1 MKGEAYVFRR
11 PSGAKHLG
19 HVGWGFLYEPAN
31 KIYCFGGTENIKSL
45 PFIKPGGN
53 NDAWISTGSFQNMLT
68 KMKSGHNGAFGYT
81 DYKRKFIE
89 PIYPQNAYRIGD
101 SKKKAGYAV
110 TGTPGNNCADQA
122 YDILKAYGVTL
133 PLLQIFPLPNS
144 WFMAL
149 YDWDYFKL

>member
-1 MKGEAYVFRR
+1 
-11 PSGAKHLG
+11 
-19 HVGWGFLYEPAN
+19 
-31 KIYCFGGTENIKSL
+31 
-45 PFIKPGGN
+45 
-53 NDAWISTGSFQNMLT
+53 MLT

-89 PIYPQNAYRIGD
+89 PIYPQNAYRVGD
-101 SKKKAGYAV
+101 GKKRAGYAV
-110 TGTPGNNCADQA
+110 TGAPGNNCADQA